1 MRRVCISAVVVCFIA
16 GSSAILSADIRTDQR
31 VRFQLGGAVGKLINM
46 FGGKGA
52 REGVTSTVAV
62 KGNRKATLSDSTG
75 QIIDLSE
82 EKIYDLDMKN
92 KTYKVTT
99 FAQLRAEMEK
109 ARREAEQQARE
120 MERETPSE
128 PEQPSQPAQKDPN
141 QKEFEVDFDLKN
153 TGAARTING
162 FNTTQTVMTITV
174 REKGKTLNDAGGMV
188 MTTDMWL
195 TKNAPST
202 DDIAEFDMKYAQ
214 KLYGPAVMTGASAQ
228 DMAMAM
234 AMYPQIKPALDKMAA
249 EGTKVEGTAIL
260 SEMKMEAVPPGTA
273 NTTAAALPAPAQP
286 EQKKGRFGG
295 LMGGLKKMAEASQ
308 QQQSGE
314 QKPQRA
320 IIMTT
325 TVEMLKLT
333 PDVTADVVAIPAGFK
348 ESK

>member
-1 MRRVCISAVVVCFIA
+1 MRRYAVCVCAVFCFVSASAVV
-16 GSSAILSADIRTDQR
+16 SADIRSDQR

-75 QIIDLSE
+75 QIIDLTE
-82 EKIYDLDMKN
+82 EKIYDLDMKK
-92 KTYKVTT
+92 KTYTVTT
-99 FAQLRAEMEK
+99 FAEIRKQMED
-109 ARREAEQQARE
+109 ARREAEKNARE
-120 MERETPSE
+120 MERETPSPSE
-128 PEQPSQPAQKDPN
+128 PSKPAEKDPN
-141 QKEFEVDFDLKN
+141 QKEFEIDFDLKN
-153 TGAARTING
+153 TGVTKVING
-162 FNTTQTVMTITV
+162 FNTSQTVMTITV
-174 REKGKTLNDAGGMV
+174 REKGKTLNESGGMV
-188 MTTDMWL
+188 MTTDLW
-195 TKNAPST
+195 TAPNAPST
-202 DDIAEFDMKYAQ
+202 KDLIDFDMKYAQ